1 MRRCLCVQTRVL
13 WALQIALGWWMTD
26 LMRDHGSASHCGSKV
41 PGWRSRR
48 IVSGW
53 GWAVAGRRLDTQF
66 TLRSVVIDAT
76 VSYKRELK
84 IITFWFKLIVYIFQ
98 PYALKLA
105 VYRRQS
111 AISSAVYFHTQHFHA
126 NRWAFNGQTL
136 VELDQG
142 QTVRSSSNISHM
154 NDNYIVT
161 LLPRPLN
168 ERISPVLTWLWTHSS
183 SLFILLFFSVWE

>member
-1 MRRCLCVQTRVL
+1 MYKHFSSGGHKNPLRRLAAWGDVCVSRHGFYERYSSWLMNDRFDAGPWLC
-13 WALQIALGWWMTD
+13 
-26 LMRDHGSASHCGSKV
+26 ASHCGSKV

-84 IITFWFKLIVYIFQ
+84 IITFWLKLIVYIFQ

-136 VELDQG
+136 VEFDQG
-142 QTVRSSSNISHM
+142 QTVRSRSNISHM
-154 NDNYIVT
+154 NDNYI
-161 LLPRPLN
+161 L
-168 ERISPVLTWLWTHSS
+168 WLF
-183 SLFILLFFSVWE
+183 SLDH